1 MEQYEDDAGHLFRAK
16 DTQSKYAK
24 EMFVAISK
32 YESLL
37 TPRFAEEF
45 KWGYF
50 VNSSEYSPVQKDG

>member
-1 MEQYEDDAGHLFRAK
+1 MELYEEVAGHLFRAK

-50 VNSSEYSPVQKDG
+50 VNSSEYSSVQKDG